1 MIKTIISRVWQDF
14 KLFIMIDDILIGT
27 SGYDYPEWKGVFYP
41 DNLAR
46 KDFLLYYS
54 TKFNALELNSTFYS
68 MPTFERMERFIKR
81 SEGRVNF
88 SVKAHRLLT
97 HEISSLWKTEAE
109 VFKNALKLMNQKNL
123 LSSILFQFPQSFHY
137 NIDNRF
143 YLSYLLDEFEGFPVA
158 VEFRNKQWILDSVF
172 EGLAKRNAAFV
183 YCDMPDLKHLPAFD
197 FESKEFLEQNCTK
210 IFGNMAYLRLHG
222 RNADSWYASTAN
234 EKNDKNGSAR
244 YEYFYSDEELFSFV
258 PIVKFIKNADKRC
271 QIFFNNHPKGYG
283 AQNALKLKEMLQS

>member
-1 MIKTIISRVWQDF
+1 MQVSSDRNTGEINHNSSH
-14 KLFIMIDDILIGT
+14 L
-27 SGYDYPEWKGVFYP
+27 
-41 DNLAR
+41 DNLIS
-46 KDFLLYYS
+46 FY
-54 TKFNALELNSTFYS
+54 KFVQVHL
-68 MPTFERMERFIKR
+68 
-81 SEGRVNF
+81 GRN
-88 SVKAHRLLT
+88 
-97 HEISSLWKTEAE
+97 
-109 VFKNALKLMNQKNL
+109 
-123 LSSILFQFPQSFHY
+123 

-172 EGLAKRNAAFV
+172 EGLAKKNAAFV

-222 RNADSWYASTAN
+222 RNADSWYASTSN

-258 PIVKFIKNADKRC
+258 PIVKFIKNAGKRC

>member
-1 MIKTIISRVWQDF
+1 
-14 KLFIMIDDILIGT
+14 
-27 SGYDYPEWKGVFYP
+27 
-41 DNLAR
+41 
-46 KDFLLYYS
+46 
-54 TKFNALELNSTFYS
+54 
-68 MPTFERMERFIKR
+68 MPTFERMESFLKK

-88 SVKAHRLLT
+88 SIKAHRLLT
-97 HEISSLWKTEAE
+97 HEISSLWKTEAQ

-137 NIDNRF
+137 DIDNRF

-172 EGLAKRNAAFV
+172 EGLAKKNAAFV

-222 RNADSWYASTAN
+222 RNADNWYASTDN

-258 PIVKFIKNADKRC
+258 PIVKFIKNAGKRC

>member
-1 MIKTIISRVWQDF
+1 M
-14 KLFIMIDDILIGT
+14 MNDILIGT

-68 MPTFERMERFIKR
+68 MPTPERMECFLER
-81 SEGRVNF
+81 SEARLNF
-88 SVKAHRLLT
+88 SVKAHKLLT
-97 HEISSLWKTEAE
+97 HEISSLWKNEAQ
-109 VFKNALKLMNQKNL
+109 VFKNALKLMNKKNL

-137 NIDNRF
+137 DIENRF

-172 EGLAKRNAAFV
+172 EGLSKKNAAFV
-183 YCDMPDLKHLPAFD
+183 YCDMPDLKHLPFFD
-197 FESKEFLEQNCTK
+197 FDSKEFLKQNCER

-222 RNADSWYASTAN
+222 RNANNWYVSEN
-234 EKNDKNGSAR
+234 NNKDKKNGSAR
-244 YEYFYSDEELFSFV
+244 YEYLYSDEELFSFV

-283 AQNALKLKEMLQS
+283 AQNALKLQEMLQN

>member
-1 MIKTIISRVWQDF
+1 MNK
-14 KLFIMIDDILIGT
+14 ILIGT

-41 DNLAR
+41 EKIAR
-46 KDFLLYYS
+46 KDFLLFYS

-97 HEISSLWKTEAE
+97 HEISSLWKTEAQ

-172 EGLAKRNAAFV
+172 EGLAKKNAAFV
-183 YCDMPDLKHLPAFD
+183 YCDMPDLKHLPAFY

>member
-68 MPTFERMERFIKR
+68 MPTFERMECFIKR

-88 SVKAHRLLT
+88 SIKAHRLLT
-97 HEISSLWKTEAE
+97 HEISSLWKTETQ

-137 NIDNRF
+137 DIDNRF

-172 EGLAKRNAAFV
+172 EGLAKKNAAFV

-197 FESKEFLEQNCTK
+197 FKSKEFLEQNYTK

-222 RNADSWYASTAN
+222 RNADSWYASASN

-258 PIVKFIKNADKRC
+258 PIVKIIKNAGKRC